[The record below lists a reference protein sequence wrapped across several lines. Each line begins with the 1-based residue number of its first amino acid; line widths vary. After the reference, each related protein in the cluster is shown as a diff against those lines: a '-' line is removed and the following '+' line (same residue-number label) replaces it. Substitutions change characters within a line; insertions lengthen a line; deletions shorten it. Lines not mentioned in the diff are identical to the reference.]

1 MSYIVDLVIK
11 FPIDLHSDFD
21 ILDLTHFSQIL
32 MKKFFIYQKWK
43 KSEKN

>member
-1 MSYIVDLVIK
+1 MK

-32 MKKFFIYQKWK
+32 MMLPLTKKEK